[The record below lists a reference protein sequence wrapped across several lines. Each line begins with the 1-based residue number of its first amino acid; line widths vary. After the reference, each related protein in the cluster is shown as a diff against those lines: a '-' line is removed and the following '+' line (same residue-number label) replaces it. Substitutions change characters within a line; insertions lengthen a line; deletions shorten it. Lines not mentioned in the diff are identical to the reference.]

1 MEGKQTIL
9 ERFDIDDNV
18 TKAQIYRKWNKSMK
32 RPATHHHTWILV
44 APSRTFICGC
54 TDFGIYDG
62 TSAFNFL
69 KGFVA
74 TYYDGDDKAPL
85 VRPRRGNKELDL
97 KLDPTT
103 VLPDGSTMGSRLG
116 CCVGLKLAFKTSFRT
131 AIFLGRNI
139 LARELL
145 DLFLQAPTVANAIA
159 TIEPELNAKMTK
171 KVIETD
177 GNKMFAH
184 FMQAGARATTEALPK
199 SRRVDRPLLATQVST
214 QTRYYKPLRQERDV
228 VGNWLIPLGGQY
240 SLEKELGSRDFC
252 EEYYKNMIT
261 DIKLFD
267 AKVSESFINQTVFGF
282 FGASAW
288 TNLRKVFWYNNY
300 GLRSMHPDAGDLTY
314 HWGPNYTGS
323 CFVFV
328 NIVTVN
334 GSTCATISSAHMTQK
349 EVNQVAINIR
359 KILLEGVDGASKTA

>member
-18 TKAQIYRKWNKSMK
+18 TKAQIYRKWNKAMK

-116 CCVGLKLAFKTSFRT
+116 CCVGLKLASDIVLSKSCGRTSDLMNNNRDYYCLCYDVSCKPAPIAPSSYWYSRFPSISEVYVLFF
-131 AIFLGRNI
+131 ADHE
-139 LARELL
+139 LAVV
-145 DLFLQAPTVANAIA
+145 LFICCVQ
-159 TIEPELNAKMTK
+159 
-171 KVIETD
+171 
-177 GNKMFAH
+177 
-184 FMQAGARATTEALPK
+184 
-199 SRRVDRPLLATQVST
+199 
-214 QTRYYKPLRQERDV
+214 
-228 VGNWLIPLGGQY
+228 
-240 SLEKELGSRDFC
+240 
-252 EEYYKNMIT
+252 
-261 DIKLFD
+261 
-267 AKVSESFINQTVFGF
+267 
-282 FGASAW
+282 
-288 TNLRKVFWYNNY
+288 
-300 GLRSMHPDAGDLTY
+300 
-314 HWGPNYTGS
+314 
-323 CFVFV
+323 
-328 NIVTVN
+328 
-334 GSTCATISSAHMTQK
+334 
-349 EVNQVAINIR
+349 
-359 KILLEGVDGASKTA
+359 